1 MTTPRTSS
9 RTALWAVVVLWVL
22 AFLVARPAAA
32 DWGLGVT
39 DPPAGQAQKGAAIAQ
54 VAPNSP
60 AAAASLRVG
69 DVITRCQG
77 LRVRSAAEF
86 VDLVG
91 RLAPDESLRLSVAR
105 SGWEKEV
112 RLTPKLGAHRAPEA
126 PAQAEPRAGAD
137 PDVASEG
144 VSFRIVERTVETY
157 TMRGGSP
164 TEYKVERI
172 VPGAGPIPETPVRRG
187 APTPAVAVGP
197 GKPVVAVG
205 DFQVKAASATRA
217 IGDGLREMLV
227 TALHNTG
234 AVTVVER
241 MDLPGVAAEQ
251 ALSRSRM
258 AAAGAAVPEAAMD
271 VAQVYVYGAVTE
283 FEPQAGGS
291 SFYNPGTAKLP
302 VGVGTQISFST
313 RAIDV
318 RVVDA
323 ATGKVLAATRIPGA
337 ARAARGSVGVAVT
350 AGGLSLP
357 VGLEAYRSTP
367 MEEAIRDCIQKAALY
382 VVNNVPEEY
391 LTPR

>member
-1 MTTPRTSS
+1 MITRRTSS
-9 RTALWAVVVLWVL
+9 RPVPWSLVVLWVL
-22 AFLVARPAAA
+22 GLLVAWPAAA
-32 DWGLGVT
+32 DWGLSVT
-39 DPPAGQAQKGAAIAQ
+39 DPPAGQAQKGAAITQ
-54 VAPNSP
+54 VAPGSP

-77 LRVRSAAEF
+77 LRVQSAAEF

-91 RLAPDESLRLSVAR
+91 RLAPAEPLRLSVAR

-112 RLTPKLGAHRAPEA
+112 RLTPKPGAHRAPEA
-126 PAQAEPRAGAD
+126 PAPAEPRAGAD
-137 PDVASEG
+137 PEVPSDG
-144 VSFRIVERTVETY
+144 VSFRIVERVVETY
-157 TMRGGSP
+157 TMRDGSP
-164 TEYKVERI
+164 TEYTVERI
-172 VPGAGPIPETPVRRG
+172 VPGAAPIPETPVRRG
-187 APTPAVAVGP
+187 APGPAVPVAP

-205 DFQVKAASATRA
+205 DFQVKAAAATRA

-241 MDLPGVAAEQ
+241 IDLPGVAAEQ
-251 ALSRSRM
+251 ALSRSPM
-258 AAAGAAVPEAAMD
+258 AASGAVVPEAAMD

-291 SFYNPGTAKLP
+291 SFYTPGTDKLP
-302 VGVGTQISFST
+302 VGVSTQIAFST
-313 RAIDV
+313 MAIDV
-318 RVVDA
+318 RLVDV
-323 ATGKVLAATRIPGA
+323 ATGKVLAATRVPGA

-382 VVNNVPEEY
+382 VVNNVPEAY
-391 LTPR
+391 LGGR